1 MLLLL
6 LRGAL
11 LLMLLLPSQPPL
23 LLLLRLLASRVLIL
37 WCRRRVR
44 ASAGCFHR
52 PKSFAMSKTA
62 TTAQQVQQH
71 KDSQRVASSWKIF
84 SCEKPARLQRLW
96 SPSFSKGVPIQR
108 IQCLNHSTRQARSAL
123 KAKIPKE
130 HCCAVLLLC
139 CSHKFVC
146 QSSLHERK
154 EPPTPQMTDSGALK
168 S

>member
-1 MLLLL
+1 MPDPPLDSVDPSMLLLL
-6 LRGAL
+6 RDVAL
-11 LLMLLLPSQPPL
+11 LLTL

-62 TTAQQVQQH
+62 TTAQQVQPH
-71 KDSQRVASSWKIF
+71 KDSQRVASSWKTF

-108 IQCLNHSTRQARSAL
+108 IQYLNHSTRQAQSAL

-130 HCCAVLLLC
+130 QLLC
-139 CSHKFVC
+139 GVALMLFAHVC
-146 QSSLHERK
+146 LPKQLHD
-154 EPPTPQMTDSGALK
+154 PQGALNTPND
-168 S
+168 